1 MKALSPSTGDR
12 ILDVGAGEGR
22 VAKRVLAESGRVEVY
37 VLEPDEKRV
46 ASVRRRIPELKC
58 YVGSS
63 EKMPFE
69 SAFFDKAYTTLAAH
83 HFTDLH
89 SALLEF
95 ARVLKSGGEL
105 VILDVDPSQRAGRLL
120 RFFEN
125 TIMRRHFEFLCPDQ
139 MNERLLATGR
149 FTVLDSSLGAP
160 GYIVLCVTS
169 A

>member
-1 MKALSPSTGDR
+1 MKALSPTTGDR

-22 VAKRVLAESGRVEVY
+22 VAQRVLESGGVEVY

-46 ASVRRRIPELKC
+46 ASMRSRIPELKC

-69 SAFFDKAYTTLAAH
+69 SAFFDKLYTTMAAH
-83 HFTDLH
+83 HFIDLT

-95 ARVLKSGGEL
+95 ARVLKSEGKL
-105 VILDVDPSQRAGRLL
+105 LILDVDPRQRAGRLL

-125 TIMRRHFEFLCPDQ
+125 TIMQRHFEFLLPDQ
-139 MNERLLATGR
+139 MKERLLATGR
-149 FTVLDSSLGAP
+149 FTILDSSLGAP